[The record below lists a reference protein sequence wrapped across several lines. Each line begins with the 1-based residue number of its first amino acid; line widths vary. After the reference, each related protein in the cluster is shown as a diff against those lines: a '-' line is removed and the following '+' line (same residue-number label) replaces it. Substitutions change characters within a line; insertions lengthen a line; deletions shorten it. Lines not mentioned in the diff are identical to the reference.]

1 VYETRQ
7 EQPRI
12 EEGKTKE
19 KRKADNISGT
29 EPQSKKSEIS
39 RHQRNVPLQTTT
51 RRRPRTAR
59 RATR

>member
-1 VYETRQ
+1 MYETRQ

-29 EPQSKKSEIS
+29 EPPSKK
-39 RHQRNVPLQTTT
+39 V
-51 RRRPRTAR
+51 RTADIR
-59 RATR
+59 DMLHPKQQQ